1 MLIPLNIKN
10 NNNNNYKLNN
20 TSNDNILNMSFIK
33 LSIQIH

>member
-10 NNNNNYKLNN
+10 NNNNNNKLNI